1 ENRMPFRIKKSC
13 CRVSASRAANS
24 VTGVFIRI
32 CHRKGSCTPH
42 GRYNVSIRASK
53 AGHSNPGWK
62 AARYGL
68 FVSSGSP
75 AVAEALSHSGVD
87 WLCLDTQHGAV
98 GYAELAGL
106 LQATTSGRVQTIV
119 RVGGPT
125 DRFGIQQALDQG
137 ADGVMVPVVNSV
149 EEARAAVSFCRFP
162 PEGQRSLVAPSRAIL
177 LQEGVGGSAVGR
189 FLQTANRRVQVW
201 LQVESVQCLEL
212 LDEILA
218 EVAGID
224 CMFLGPADMAVSMG
238 LLGGSCAPAT
248 AATGG
253 GGAPYTDLAAA
264 LAGPEMDR
272 VHTRVLE
279 ACDRHGVAAGCFCV
293 GPFRARQ
300 LADLGYN
307 AVGFDVDTNI
317 VLNAA
322 AAAMQQLKS

>member
-1 ENRMPFRIKKSC
+1 MLLWRRPEP
-13 CRVSASRAANS
+13 RVSLQSDRPLSKHIFLVSDNN
-24 VTGVFIRI
+24 VDIR
-32 CHRKGSCTPH
+32 RKYPGRIFPPH
-42 GRYNVSIRASK
+42 A
-53 AGHSNPGWK
+53 P
-62 AARYGL
+62 
-68 FVSSGSP
+68 
-75 AVAEALSHSGVD
+75 
-87 WLCLDTQHGAV
+87 
-98 GYAELAGL
+98 
-106 LQATTSGRVQTIV
+106 
-119 RVGGPT
+119 
-125 DRFGIQQALDQG
+125 
-137 ADGVMVPVVNSV
+137 
-149 EEARAAVSFCRFP
+149 EARRGTS
-162 PEGQRSLVAPSRAIL
+162 
-177 LQEGVGGSAVGR
+177 
-189 FLQTANRRVQVW
+189 FLQCDGPEWVSYHEPTLVDLLNDGTPSAASSLYFACEQWWR